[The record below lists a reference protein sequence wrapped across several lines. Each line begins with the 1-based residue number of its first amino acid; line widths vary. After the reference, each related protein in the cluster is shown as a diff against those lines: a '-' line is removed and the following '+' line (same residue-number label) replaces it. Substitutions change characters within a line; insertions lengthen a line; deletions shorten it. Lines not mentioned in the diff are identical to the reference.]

1 MPVFP
6 MSRVVG
12 VVVFACCVLCVP
24 NVAFSQQG
32 DVVRGTI
39 PEVFLAPLSFWRRF
53 RFDSA
58 LATTSVRVQENV
70 DYPDLAGP
78 LEHLRRELAELE
90 HELAR
95 AGEPA
100 PETEADPRVADELG
114 DLLFTAVNLAR
125 RLNVD
130 PELALR
136 QTTAKFVARV
146 ERAGELAANAGE
158 DWSALEL
165 AAQDRYYD
173 QAKEALR

>member
-1 MPVFP
+1 MQ
-6 MSRVVG
+6 RRAAAVG
-12 VVVFACCVLCVP
+12 F
-24 NVAFSQQG
+24 
-32 DVVRGTI
+32 
-39 PEVFLAPLSFWRRF
+39 
-53 RFDSA
+53 
-58 LATTSVRVQENV
+58 

-78 LEHLRRELAELE
+78 LEHVRQELAELE

-95 AGEPA
+95 SGEPA
-100 PETEADPRVADELG
+100 PETEPDPRVADELG

-146 ERAGELAANAGE
+146 ERAEELAASAGE
-158 DWSALEL
+158 DWSALGLE
-165 AAQDRYYD
+165 AQDRYYD